1 MKGIPGGRLQF
12 AISGQQGPN
21 SYRFGYDT
29 GTGLNRVF
37 RFEERDAYGVVH
49 GRYGYYDST
58 GKHRIVN
65 YSAHPKYGYK
75 AEGDFGPK

>member
-1 MKGIPGGRLQF
+1 MNF

-29 GTGLNRVF
+29 GKGAHRVF
-37 RFEERDAYGVVH
+37 RIEERDAEGIIH
-49 GRYGYYDST
+49 GRYGYYDPT
-58 GKHRIVN
+58 GKFRIVN
-65 YSAHPKYGYK
+65 YSAHPKYGFQ